1 MRYIMSS
8 STLQNLLSSVL
19 ESPALVELGSKAGE
33 KAISIIKEYFTLTGN
48 EISKAYQDSYGY
60 SLAAISVGLATPDQ
74 KLAFVQKFLH
84 AKVTREFSDTI
95 EINYLQPFAKQRGF
109 ETDNLPSLRKQFIGD
124 LKKVVKY
131 KDQLFQVEKITEED
145 LTALISYQDSPAIS
159 DLLLKQMQ
167 GIVPVDETLL
177 AFLRSDE
184 LLGKAMRFFFH
195 DIVRK
200 DDRVCK
206 TQAALQQEGLCIEVR
221 NLQTAIKTA
230 EDNLTQAI
238 IEKSS
243 HLAEIAQQ
251 LQQLQQVQTSR
262 SEQFDQF
269 TQQFS
274 AWRDL
279 LNYQV
284 EQVLDGL
291 WQIQEKLE
299 YVHDDVKETKGLVE
313 TILLKL
319 EEHIAHTARLD
330 LSSQVRLRDELSRQ
344 NTSTGTSTSTG
355 TGTSTS
361 TSTST
366 NTNTTQPPASA
377 PRLVSHLKKKRR
389 NFQPQP
395 ETETET
401 AFSKKSI
408 RRQSDTV
415 LEKDSIFLKESISTQ
430 PQTDNIS
437 KMEMEKEREMERK
450 REREKKREMDSTSH
464 RNQTDTI
471 FSKKTTSTQTKTD
484 TPPQK
489 ESISTQT
496 LKESVFF
503 NKQG

>member
-1 MRYIMSS
+1 
-8 STLQNLLSSVL
+8 
-19 ESPALVELGSKAGE
+19 
-33 KAISIIKEYFTLTGN
+33 
-48 EISKAYQDSYGY
+48 
-60 SLAAISVGLATPDQ
+60 
-74 KLAFVQKFLH
+74 
-84 AKVTREFSDTI
+84 
-95 EINYLQPFAKQRGF
+95 
-109 ETDNLPSLRKQFIGD
+109 
-124 LKKVVKY
+124 
-131 KDQLFQVEKITEED
+131 
-145 LTALISYQDSPAIS
+145 
-159 DLLLKQMQ
+159 MQ